1 VKYDATRKPWTIFEI
16 MTEWRLANP
25 EWLCLLAALPLVAW
39 LRSRR
44 GAPVLVV
51 PFAARWHHPAM
62 IRASRLPQAMAYLG
76 VALLATALARPQKV
90 QEKHQRRTEGYD
102 IILAVDLSLSMA
114 TEDYQ
119 QGFASITRLE
129 AVQPVIKAFIEE
141 RPNDR
146 IGMVIFSGRAYT
158 LAPLTFD
165 HEWLK
170 RQAARLTTS
179 TVPEEGTAIG
189 DGLAVALTRLEQSAR
204 QQDSHRLG
212 AFIILLTDGAN
223 NRGTIAPM
231 DAADIA
237 KTRTIPVYTIGAG
250 RDGIGRIRRYDKD
263 GNFIGYHRI
272 RNELDE
278 DTLIKIAQMTG
289 AQYFRAHDS
298 GTIRA
303 AFEAVDRAKK
313 IKFEG
318 TSYSLTDEYFAW
330 LAVPGA
336 LLWVLGALAS
346 RVTVAK
352 EAIA

>member
-1 VKYDATRKPWTIFEI
+1 
-16 MTEWRLANP
+16 MTPDLTQWRFLNP
-25 EWLCLLAALPLVAW
+25 EWLWLLAALPIVAW

-51 PFAARWHHPAM
+51 PFAARWHHASM
-62 IRASRLPQAMAYLG
+62 IRASRLPQTMAYLG
-76 VALLATALARPQKV
+76 IAMLAVALARPQRV
-90 QEKHQRRTEGYD
+90 LEKHQRRTEGYD
-102 IILAVDLSLSMA
+102 ILLAVDLSLSMA

-129 AVQPVIKAFIEE
+129 AVQPVIKAFIED

-204 QQDSHRLG
+204 QQNAQRLG
-212 AFIILLTDGAN
+212 AFIVLLTDGAN
-223 NRGTIAPM
+223 NRGTIAPL
-231 DAADIA
+231 DAAQIA
-237 KTRTIPVYTIGAG
+237 RTRGIPVYTIGAG
-250 RDGIGRIRRYDKD
+250 RDGIGRIRRYDKE

-278 DTLIKIAQMTG
+278 ETLIKISQMTG

-303 AFEAVDRAKK
+303 AFDAVDRAKK

-318 TSYSLTDEYFAW
+318 TSYSLTREYFVW
-330 LAVPGA
+330 LAAPGVV
-336 LLWVLGALAS
+336 LWLIGALAS
-346 RVTVAK
+346 SARLRGART
-352 EAIA
+352 

>member
-1 VKYDATRKPWTIFEI
+1 
-16 MTEWRLANP
+16 MTEWRLADP
-25 EWLCLLAALPLVAW
+25 EWLWLLAALPLVAW

-51 PFAARWHHPAM
+51 PFAARWHRHSM
-62 IRASRLPQAMAYLG
+62 IRSSRLPQVLAYLG
-76 VALLATALARPQKV
+76 LALLALALARPQKV

-102 IILAVDLSLSMA
+102 IILAIDLSLSMA

-129 AVQPVIKAFIEE
+129 AVQPVIRAFIEE

-189 DGLAVALTRLEQSAR
+189 DGLAVALTRLEQAAR
-204 QQDSHRLG
+204 QQDARRLG
-212 AFIILLTDGAN
+212 AFVILLTDGAN
-223 NRGTIAPM
+223 NRGTIAPL
-231 DAADIA
+231 DAAEIA
-237 KTRTIPVYTIGAG
+237 KSRAIPVYTIGAG
-250 RDGIGRIRRYDKD
+250 RDGIGRIRRFDKD

-278 DTLIKIAQMTG
+278 ETLTKIAQMTG
-289 AQYFRAHDS
+289 AQFFRAHDS
-298 GTIRA
+298 STVRT

-318 TSYSLTDEYFAW
+318 TSYSLTEEYFAW
-330 LAVPGA
+330 VAVPGA
-336 LLWVLGALAS
+336 FLWLLGALAS
-346 RVTVAK
+346 RVAVARG
-352 EAIA
+352 ARA